1 MLAGPGADRPA
12 VTRAHAALAVA
23 KDSGGLA
30 VVNGAALAVVN
41 GAALAVVNG
50 AALAVAKDAGL
61 AVVNGAALRLGD
73 GIFTSDRRA
82 EIPGLAFQTPRAP
95 QLS

>member
-23 KDSGGLA
+23 KDSGG
-30 VVNGAALAVVN
+30 
-41 GAALAVVNG
+41 LAVVNG